1 MEKKYVNEIIVKEKT
16 FDNGGG
22 LLRVSVKV
30 PELIE
35 TLKEIEENG
44 WANLC
49 IGKRQTPSDKGVTHY
64 AYVDEWKPNKSNES
78 MPTNPLPF

>member
-1 MEKKYVNEIIVKEKT
+1 MEKKYVNEIILKEHT
-16 FDNGGG
+16 FDNGGS
-22 LLRVSVKV
+22 LLKVSVKV

-64 AYVDEWKPNKSNES
+64 AYVDEWKPDVSKPDSN
-78 MPTNPLPF
+78 MPF

>member
-1 MEKKYVNEIIVKEKT
+1 MEKKYVNEIIGSMSGST
-16 FDNGGG
+16 S
-22 LLRVSVKV
+22 L
-30 PELIE
+30 ELIE

-64 AYVDEWKPNKSNES
+64 AYVDEWKPDVSKPNSN
-78 MPTNPLPF
+78 MPF

>member
-16 FDNGGG
+16 FDNGGS
-22 LLRVSVKV
+22 LLKVSVKV

-64 AYVDEWKPNKSNES
+64 AYVDEWKPDRDKSKPDSN
-78 MPTNPLPF
+78 MPF